1 MTWRCLRDTRQT
13 LLSQAEASGLMIL
26 GYESDRNID
35 DSYFDLALTI
45 GAQIAIAFASTDLY
59 ADLQRA
65 LQHEREA
72 RAQVVQ
78 AEKLAAIGR
87 LSASVAHELNN
98 PLQVIQNS
106 LYLVRHESVLDKQAQ
121 DDLDVALSESRR
133 MADLIER
140 MRETYRP
147 TTATEFRPESL
158 NVLITE
164 VEKLI
169 STH

>member
-1 MTWRCLRDTRQT
+1 
-13 LLSQAEASGLMIL
+13 
-26 GYESDRNID
+26 
-35 DSYFDLALTI
+35 
-45 GAQIAIAFASTDLY
+45 
-59 ADLQRA
+59 
-65 LQHEREA
+65 
-72 RAQVVQ
+72 
-78 AEKLAAIGR
+78 
-87 LSASVAHELNN
+87 VAHELNN

-121 DDLDVALSESRR
+121 DDLDVALAESQR

-158 NVLITE
+158 NVLIVE

-169 STH
+169 STHLRHNQVTFEFKPAAHRRCSLRDPGEVVILNLSLNAVGYANGGG